1 MMVIALGL
9 PMKKFF
15 HVTDIDAPAH
25 LPSTKLVGFWLITT
39 LTLAL
44 VFYAW
49 ISLGVLYQIPVTMLN
64 VTNRLPHLRH
74 LRINTIAQMEISRL
88 QT

>member
-1 MMVIALGL
+1 MMVIVLGL

-15 HVTDIDAPAH
+15 HATDIDARAH

-39 LTLAL
+39 LTLAM

-49 ISLGVLYQIPVTMLN
+49 ISLGVLHEIPVTMLN
-64 VTNRLPHLRH
+64 VTNRLPPPPAPP
-74 LRINTIAQMEISRL
+74 NQYNCPDGN
-88 QT
+88 